1 LRNTLRGMKGS
12 LDRSPDSSVYLVLL
26 VQSLF
31 ASGTHLVA
39 KVAARDVEPFT
50 LTLVRSLI
58 AASAFSLLLLLRG
71 GFPRI
76 RRQDWPL
83 VLLLAFLA
91 IPLNQFLF
99 LFGIRSTTPSNA
111 ALLYATTPILVVL
124 FSRWLLGERLTR
136 RKLIGVALGFAGVA
150 IVILERGV
158 DASIEYVH
166 GNLIIYVAVLAWG
179 LYTVLG
185 KRLIMQYGPLD
196 ASAITLLIGT
206 LIFLP
211 IGILP
216 ALQFDY
222 ASIGGWTW
230 AQIVYLGVITSVV
243 SYLLWYY
250 ALGRVEAGKVAL
262 FANLQPI
269 LTTVLAVVLLGQG
282 VTLQFV
288 LGGILAILG
297 VVIAQFG

>member
-1 LRNTLRGMKGS
+1 MRNALRGMKGS

-58 AASAFSLLLLLRG
+58 AASAFSLLLLVRG
-71 GFPRI
+71 RFPRI
-76 RRQDWPL
+76 RREDWPL

-158 DASIEYVH
+158 DAGIEYVH

-185 KRLIMQYGPLD
+185 KKLIMQYGPLD
-196 ASAITLLIGT
+196 ASAITLLTGT

-211 IGILP
+211 VGILP

-222 ASIGGWTW
+222 GALGVWTW
-230 AQIVYLGVITSVV
+230 AQILYLGVITSVV
-243 SYLLWYY
+243 AYLLWYY
-250 ALGRVEAGKVAL
+250 ALARVEAGKVAL

-269 LTTVLAVVLLGQG
+269 LTTILAVVLLGQG
-282 VTLQFV
+282 VTMQFV
-288 LGGILAILG
+288 LGGALAILG

>member
-1 LRNTLRGMKGS
+1 MRNTLRGMKGS

-211 IGILP
+211 IGIIP

-230 AQIVYLGVITSVV
+230 AQIAYLGVITSVV

-282 VTLQFV
+282 VTVQFV

-297 VVIAQFG
+297 VIIAQFG

>member
-1 LRNTLRGMKGS
+1 MKGS

-58 AASAFSLLLLLRG
+58 AASAVSLLLLLRG
-71 GFPRI
+71 RFPRI
-76 RRQDWPL
+76 RREDWPL
-83 VLLLAFLA
+83 VLFLAFLA

-124 FSRWLLGERLTR
+124 FSRWLLGERLTG
-136 RKLIGVALGFAGVA
+136 RKLVGVGLGFAGVA
-150 IVILERGV
+150 VVILERGV
-158 DASIEYVH
+158 DASMEYVH

-185 KRLIMQYGPLD
+185 KRLIVQYGPLD
-196 ASAITLLIGT
+196 ASAITLLAGT
-206 LIFLP
+206 LMFLP

-216 ALQFDY
+216 ALRFDY
-222 ASIGGWTW
+222 GSIGAWTW
-230 AQIVYLGVITSVV
+230 GQILYLGLITSVV
-243 SYLLWYY
+243 AYLMWYY
-250 ALGRVEAGKVAL
+250 ALARVEAGKVAL

-269 LTTVLAVVLLGQG
+269 LTTVLAVLLLGQD
-282 VTLQFV
+282 VTVQFV
-288 LGGILAILG
+288 LGGALAILG
-297 VVIAQFG
+297 VIIAQFG

>member
-1 LRNTLRGMKGS
+1 LRTALRGLKGS

-26 VQSLF
+26 VQSFF

-58 AASAFSLLLLLRG
+58 AASAISLLLLIRG
-71 GFPRI
+71 RFPRI
-76 RRQDWPL
+76 RREDWPL
-83 VLLLAFLA
+83 VLFLAFLA

-99 LFGIRSTTPSNA
+99 LFGIASTTPSNA

-136 RKLIGVALGFAGVA
+136 KKTIGVGLGFLGVA

-158 DASIEYVH
+158 DASSEYVH
-166 GNLIIYVAVLAWG
+166 GNLIIYVAVIAWG

-185 KRLIMQYGPLD
+185 KRLITQYGPID
-196 ASAITLLIGT
+196 ASAITLLTGT
-206 LIFLP
+206 LMFLP

-216 ALQFDY
+216 ALRFDY
-222 ASIGGWTW
+222 GSMSGWTW
-230 AQIVYLGVITSVV
+230 AQILYLGLITSVV
-243 SYLLWYY
+243 AYLLWYY
-250 ALGRVEAGKVAL
+250 ALARVEAGKVAL

-269 LTTVLAVVLLGQG
+269 LTTVMAVALLGQEI
-282 VTLQFV
+282 TLQFV
-288 LGGILAILG
+288 FGGILAILG

>member
-1 LRNTLRGMKGS
+1 
-12 LDRSPDSSVYLVLL
+12 VYVVLL

-58 AASAFSLLLLLRG
+58 AASAVSLLLLFRG
-71 GFPRI
+71 RFPRI
-76 RRQDWPL
+76 RREDWPL

-91 IPLNQFLF
+91 VPLNQFLF
-99 LFGIRSTTPSNA
+99 LSGIRSTTPSNA

-136 RKLIGVALGFAGVA
+136 RKLIGVGLGFVGVA

-158 DASIEYVH
+158 DASMQYVH
-166 GNLIIYVAVLAWG
+166 GNLIIYVAVIAWG

-185 KRLIMQYGPLD
+185 KRLITQYGPLD
-196 ASAITLLIGT
+196 ASAITLLTGT

-222 ASIGGWTW
+222 SSIGGWTW
-230 AQIVYLGVITSVV
+230 AQILYLGVITSVV
-243 SYLLWYY
+243 AYLMWYY
-250 ALGRVEAGKVAL
+250 ALARVEAGKVAL

-269 LTTVLAVVLLGQG
+269 LTTVLAFVLLGQD
-282 VTLQFV
+282 VTMQFV
-288 LGGILAILG
+288 LGGALAILG

>member
-1 LRNTLRGMKGS
+1 MRSAIRGMKGS
-12 LDRSPDSSVYLVLL
+12 LDGGPESSVYLVLL

-58 AASAFSLLLLLRG
+58 AACGVTVLLLVRG
-71 GFPRI
+71 RFPRI
-76 RRQDWPL
+76 RREDWPL
-83 VLLLAFLA
+83 VLFLAFLA

-99 LFGIRSTTPSNA
+99 LFGIRLTTPSNA

-124 FSRWLLGERLTR
+124 FSRLLLGERLTR
-136 RKLIGVALGFAGVA
+136 RKVMGIVVAFIGVVV
-150 IVILERGV
+150 VILERGV
-158 DASIEYVH
+158 DASAQYFQ

-185 KRLIMQYGPLD
+185 KRLIVQYGPLD
-196 ASAITLLIGT
+196 ASAITLLTGT

-211 IGILP
+211 IGVIP
-216 ALQFDY
+216 AFQFDF
-222 ASIGGWTW
+222 ASIGVWTW
-230 AQIVYLGVITSVV
+230 GQIMYLGVITSVV
-243 SYLLWYY
+243 AYLMWYY
-250 ALGRVEAGKVAL
+250 ALARVEAGKVAL

-269 LTTVLAVVLLGQG
+269 LTTVLAVALLGQD
-282 VTLQFV
+282 VTVQFV
-288 LGGILAILG
+288 IGGATAIVG

>member
-1 LRNTLRGMKGS
+1 MKGS
-12 LDRSPDSSVYLVLL
+12 LDRGPDSSVYLVLL

-39 KVAARDVEPFT
+39 KVAARDVDPFT

-58 AASAFSLLLLLRG
+58 AAVAISLLLLVRG
-71 GFPRI
+71 RFPRI
-76 RRQDWPL
+76 RREDWML
-83 VLLLAFLA
+83 VVFLSFLA

-99 LFGIRSTTPSNA
+99 LFGIASTTPSNA

-124 FSRWLLGERLTR
+124 FSRWFLGERLTR
-136 RKLIGVALGFAGVA
+136 RKLIGVGLGFAGVA

-158 DASIEYVH
+158 DASIQYVH
-166 GNLIIYVAVLAWG
+166 GNLIIYVAVIAWG

-185 KRLIMQYGPLD
+185 KRLITQYGPID
-196 ASAITLLIGT
+196 ASAITLLTGT
-206 LIFLP
+206 LVFLP

-216 ALQFDY
+216 ALRFDFG
-222 ASIGGWTW
+222 AIGVWTW
-230 AQIVYLGVITSVV
+230 AQILYLGVITSVV
-243 SYLLWYY
+243 AYLLWYY
-250 ALGRVEAGKVAL
+250 ALARIEAGKVAL

-269 LTTVLAVVLLGQG
+269 LTTILAVVLLGQD
-282 VTLQFV
+282 VTVQFV
-288 LGGILAILG
+288 LGGMLAILG

>member
-1 LRNTLRGMKGS
+1 MRNALRGMKGS

-71 GFPRI
+71 RFPRI
-76 RRQDWPL
+76 RREDWPL

-99 LFGIRSTTPSNA
+99 LLGIRSTTPSNA

-211 IGILP
+211 IGLLP

-282 VTLQFV
+282 VTVQFV

>member
-1 LRNTLRGMKGS
+1 MRTALRSVKGS
-12 LDRSPDSSVYLVLL
+12 LDRSSDSSVYLVLV
-26 VQSLF
+26 VQAFF

-58 AASAFSLLLLLRG
+58 AAAAVSFLLLLRG
-71 GFPRI
+71 RFPRI
-76 RRQDWPL
+76 RREDWGL
-83 VLLLAFLA
+83 VLFLSFLA
-91 IPLNQFLF
+91 LPLNQFLF
-99 LFGIRSTTPSNA
+99 LFGIRFTTPSNA

-124 FSRWLLGERLTR
+124 FSRWFLGERLTR
-136 RKLIGVALGFAGVA
+136 RKLLGVALGFTGVA

-158 DASIEYVH
+158 DASMEYIH

-179 LYTVLG
+179 LYTVFG
-185 KRLIMQYGPLD
+185 KRLIVRYGPLD
-196 ASAITLLIGT
+196 ASAITLLTGT

-211 IGILP
+211 IGIVP

-230 AQIVYLGVITSVV
+230 GQILYLGIITSVV
-243 SYLLWYY
+243 AYLLWYY
-250 ALGRVEAGKVAL
+250 ALARVEAGKVAL

-282 VTLQFV
+282 ITVQFV
-288 LGGILAILG
+288 VGGALAILG

>member
-1 LRNTLRGMKGS
+1 LRNALRGMKGS

-39 KVAARDVEPFT
+39 KVAARDVDPFT

-71 GFPRI
+71 KFPRI
-76 RRQDWPL
+76 RREDWPL

-211 IGILP
+211 IGLLP

-282 VTLQFV
+282 VTVQFV
-288 LGGILAILG
+288 LGGVLAILG

>member
-1 LRNTLRGMKGS
+1 MRKTLRGVKGS
-12 LDRSPDSSVYLVLL
+12 LDRSPDSSVYVVLL

-58 AASAFSLLLLLRG
+58 AASAVSLLLLFRG
-71 GFPRI
+71 RFPRI
-76 RRQDWPL
+76 RREDWPL

-91 IPLNQFLF
+91 VPLNQFLF
-99 LFGIRSTTPSNA
+99 LSGIRSTTPSNA

-136 RKLIGVALGFAGVA
+136 RKLIGVGLGFVGVA

-158 DASIEYVH
+158 DASMQYVH
-166 GNLIIYVAVLAWG
+166 GNLIIYVAVIAWG

-185 KRLIMQYGPLD
+185 KRLITQYGPLD
-196 ASAITLLIGT
+196 ASAITLLTGT

-222 ASIGGWTW
+222 SSIGGWTW
-230 AQIVYLGVITSVV
+230 AQILYLGVITSVV
-243 SYLLWYY
+243 AYLMWYY
-250 ALGRVEAGKVAL
+250 ALARVEAGKVAL

-269 LTTVLAVVLLGQG
+269 LTTVLAFVLLGQD
-282 VTLQFV
+282 VTMQFV
-288 LGGILAILG
+288 LGGALAILG

>member
-1 LRNTLRGMKGS
+1 MKGS
-12 LDRSPDSSVYLVLL
+12 LDRGPDSSVYLVLL

-39 KVAARDVEPFT
+39 KVAVRDVDPFT

-58 AASAFSLLLLLRG
+58 AAVAISLLLLVRG
-71 GFPRI
+71 RFPRI
-76 RRQDWPL
+76 RREDWML
-83 VLLLAFLA
+83 VVFLSFLA

-99 LFGIRSTTPSNA
+99 LFGIASTTPSNA

-124 FSRWLLGERLTR
+124 FSRWFLGERLTR
-136 RKLIGVALGFAGVA
+136 RKLIGVGLGFAGVA

-158 DASIEYVH
+158 DASIQYVH
-166 GNLIIYVAVLAWG
+166 GNLIIYVAVIAWG

-185 KRLIMQYGPLD
+185 KRLITHYGPID
-196 ASAITLLIGT
+196 ASAITLLTGT

-216 ALQFDY
+216 ALRFDFG
-222 ASIGGWTW
+222 AIGVWTW
-230 AQIVYLGVITSVV
+230 AQILYLGVITSVV
-243 SYLLWYY
+243 AYLLWYY
-250 ALGRVEAGKVAL
+250 ALARIEAGKVAL

-269 LTTVLAVVLLGQG
+269 LTTILAVVLLGQD
-282 VTLQFV
+282 VTVQFV
-288 LGGILAILG
+288 LGGMLAILG

>member
-1 LRNTLRGMKGS
+1 MRNALRGMKGS

-39 KVAARDVEPFT
+39 KVAARDVDPFT

-99 LFGIRSTTPSNA
+99 LFGIRSTTPLNA

-206 LIFLP
+206 LVFLP

-230 AQIVYLGVITSVV
+230 AQILYLGVVTSVI

-288 LGGILAILG
+288 LGGMLAILG
-297 VVIAQFG
+297 VIIAQFG